1 MAQIITLTTDLGT
14 RDHYAASL
22 KGAMYRHCANCNV
35 ADVSH
40 HVNAF
45 NIGEAAFILRNVYQD
60 FPVGTIHIVSV
71 SDHDDAD
78 CRYLAVKH
86 NDHYF
91 IGSDNGVF
99 SMAFGEEPELAYE
112 PDLLKGAG
120 SNSYDAMAQ
129 VAAYLADGND
139 IAQIGR
145 PIYEVRRR
153 ANLEPVLQENLIRA
167 SVIYVDRFENVVTN
181 ITRDLF
187 TKAIDGKRFVF
198 FFKRNERI
206 THVSEHFHEVQE
218 GEKLCIFNSAGFLEI
233 AINKG
238 KASSLLGLT
247 VGDTVQIDIE

>member
-1 MAQIITLTTDLGT
+1 MAQIITLITDLGT

-22 KGAMYRHCANCNV
+22 KGAMYRHCAGCTV
-35 ADVSH
+35 VDVSH

-45 NIGEAAFILRNVYQD
+45 NIGEAAFVLRNVYQD
-60 FPVGTIHIVSV
+60 FPVGTIHILSV

-112 PDLLKGAG
+112 PDLLKNLDG
-120 SNSYDAMAQ
+120 NEYHAMAQ
-129 VAAYLADGND
+129 VADYLAKGND
-139 IAQIGR
+139 IANIGR
-145 PIYEVRRR
+145 PVYEVRRR
-153 ANLEPVLQENLIRA
+153 ANLEPVLQEGLIRG

-181 ITRDLF
+181 ITRELF
-187 TKAIDGKRFVF
+187 ERALAGKRFVL
-198 FFKRNERI
+198 FFKRRERV
-206 THVSEHFHEVQE
+206 THISKHFHEVPE

-238 KASSLLGLT
+238 KASSLLGLG